1 MKLSTNYK
9 IETNVSHVSYYSG
22 DESLTIYSS
31 DDEMLEVYGVDFG
44 TILCFARNFLIVDAK
59 RHTFCKHQFETLREI
74 KDALD
79 VYLNANTSTTTEAN

>member
-59 RHTFCKHQFETLREI
+59 RRTFCKHQLETLREI
-74 KDALD
+74 KDALT
-79 VYLNANTSTTTEAN
+79 VYLDGDNNEATK

>member
-9 IETNVSHVSYYSG
+9 IETNVNHVSYYSG

-31 DDEMLEVYGVDFG
+31 DGEMLEVYGVDFG

-59 RHTFCKHQFETLREI
+59 RHTFCKHQLDSLREI
-74 KDALD
+74 KDALTT
-79 VYLNANTSTTTEAN
+79 YLDGGNNETTK

>member
-44 TILCFARNFLIVDAK
+44 TILCFARNLLVVDAK
-59 RHTFCKHQFETLREI
+59 RHTFCKHQLESLREI
-74 KDALD
+74 KDALT
-79 VYLNANTSTTTEAN
+79 VYLEGKDEATK

>member
-22 DESLTIYSS
+22 DESLTIYSA

-44 TILCFARNFLIVDAK
+44 TILCFARNLLVVDAK
-59 RHTFCKHQFETLREI
+59 RHTFNKHQLDSLREI
-74 KDALD
+74 KDALT
-79 VYLNANTSTTTEAN
+79 VYLEGKDEATK

>member
-9 IETNVSHVSYYSG
+9 LETTVAHVSYYCG

-44 TILCFARNFLIVDAK
+44 TVLCFARNLLVVDAK
-59 RHTFCKHQFETLREI
+59 RHTFNKHQLESLREI
-74 KDALD
+74 KDALT
-79 VYLNANTSTTTEAN
+79 VYLEGKDEATK

>member
-9 IETNVSHVSYYSG
+9 LETTVAHVSYYCG

-44 TILCFARNFLIVDAK
+44 TVLCFARNLLVVDAK
-59 RHTFCKHQFETLREI
+59 RHTFNKHQLDSLREI
-74 KDALD
+74 KDALT
-79 VYLNANTSTTTEAN
+79 VYLEGKDEATK